1 MLRLACAVRVTVCS
15 LGGKG
20 LAGRAVTA
28 SGVNWFT
35 SVLSMNTDYKAVTY
49 QSSKPECTP
58 GQNTPSV
65 FSSPHVQVQVQRTAA
80 AMPTPKKKAVI
91 FDMGGVLVTPPQWAI
106 NSYEK
111 SLGLPRM
118 FIQGVMMKG
127 MPDNAFSQ
135 LERGELTLS
144 QFFTAFTAELQQAAW
159 EAGIE
164 LPADF
169 STQDM
174 FDKMQG
180 GEVVGVTIRA
190 VRNLRKH
197 GVKTCILTN
206 NWVDDTPGREG
217 RAASMLFF
225 RRLFDHVVESCR
237 VGLRKP
243 SPEIFHL
250 TCRRVGVQP
259 QEAVFLD
266 DIGTNLKSARQL
278 GITTILVRDFD
289 KAVRE
294 LEEAVGLEL
303 TRFPPPAVA
312 CKPEE
317 VPHCYITL
325 KTGIKLHYVDVGDGP
340 VVILCHGFP
349 ESWYSWRYQCDHPV
363 TSQRQHRDLRDKYCF
378 SPGKTLKHQC
388 RKTKAPPHP
397 QDQINPQPA
406 STCHAMAVPNKLQQQ
421 L

>member
-20 LAGRAVTA
+20 LAGRTVAA
-28 SGVNWFT
+28 SGVN
-35 SVLSMNTDYKAVTY
+35 
-49 QSSKPECTP
+49 
-58 GQNTPSV
+58 
-65 FSSPHVQVQVQRTAA
+65 VQVQRTAA
-80 AMPTPKKKAVI
+80 AMPSAKKKAVI

-144 QFFTAFTAELQQAAW
+144 QFFSAFTAELQQAAG
-159 EAGIE
+159 EAGME

-169 STQDM
+169 STQEM
-174 FDKMQG
+174 FEKMQG
-180 GEVVGVTIRA
+180 GEVVGVMVRAVRNLRKHGKMQEREEVGVMIRA

-340 VVILCHGFP
+340 VVILH
-349 ESWYSWRYQCDHPV
+349 
-363 TSQRQHRDLRDKYCF
+363 
-378 SPGKTLKHQC
+378 KTWSHQQKS
-388 RKTKAPPHP
+388 RRTTVKGWEHKQKSLP
-397 QDQINPQPA
+397 
-406 STCHAMAVPNKLQQQ
+406 
-421 L
+421 